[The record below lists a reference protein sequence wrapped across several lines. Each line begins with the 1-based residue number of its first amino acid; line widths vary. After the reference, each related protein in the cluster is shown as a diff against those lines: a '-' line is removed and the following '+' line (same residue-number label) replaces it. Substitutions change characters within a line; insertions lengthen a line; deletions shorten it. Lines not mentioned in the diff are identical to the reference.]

1 MKKKSPRSAPQIDLF
16 SEITI
21 DGFCGG
27 GGFSTGFEFA
37 TGEPVTIGV
46 NHDAGAIAQH
56 KKNHPYTKHYNE
68 NIFDVDPRKACAGR
82 PVGWAHFSPDCTH
95 FSRAKG
101 GKPVKKHIRGLAW
114 VIVKWAGTVH
124 PRIVSM
130 ENVKEFMSWG
140 PLIAARDKNTGRVL
154 KRVEVFDE
162 EAGEIVEISEIAA
175 PGEVVPISQQYLIPD
190 KKRAGETF
198 RAFCRAMKEL
208 GYEYEFKT
216 LKACDFGAPT
226 SRERLFGLFRN
237 DGKPIVWP
245 EPTHG
250 DPNSAEVKSG
260 KLKPWRV
267 AAEIID
273 WSQECPSIF
282 ERKKPLAENTLKRI
296 ARGIEKFVIENPEP
310 FIVQVN
316 HSGSNFRGQSIEK
329 PMPTVT
335 AKHGYGIVAP
345 TLIQYHSEKS
355 KNEVRGQI
363 LSQPIQTIDTTPR
376 YGLAAATLIQT
387 GYGERKGQAPRVPG
401 LNKPLGTV
409 VSTGKQAAVTAFLSK
424 YYGGGYKGSGSA
436 ADKPLPTITAIDH
449 NAVISANIV
458 QLNNNCVGQPVTE
471 PLRTIT
477 SGAGH
482 FAEVQALL
490 IKFYG
495 QGTGQAVDKPLDT
508 VTAKD
513 RFGLVTIYGVDYMI
527 VDIGLRMLSPRE
539 LYAAQ
544 GFPPD
549 YEIETDCNGRHI
561 SKTEQTQKCG
571 NSVPP
576 PFATALA
583 RANWPEKCQK
593 NIYTMSELND
603 TIAV

>member
-1 MKKKSPRSAPQIDLF
+1 MNYLDFLQSKIDIAPESGF
-16 SEITI
+16 TITP
-21 DGFCGG
+21 DD
-27 GGFSTGFEFA
+27 
-37 TGEPVTIGV
+37 V
-46 NHDAGAIAQH
+46 NPILKPHQRDA
-56 KKNHPYTKHYNE
+56 
-68 NIFDVDPRKACAGR
+68 VM
-82 PVGWAHFSPDCTH
+82 WAV
-95 FSRAKG
+95 KG
-101 GKPVKKHIRGLAW
+101 GRRALFEAFGLG
-114 VIVKWAGTVH
+114 KTMQELEYS
-124 PRIVSM
+124 RIIS
-130 ENVKEFMSWG
+130 ERTG
-140 PLIAARDKNTGRVL
+140 GQPLITMPLGVKQEFYRDALDKLKIPAPEYVRSMDEIQRSKNQILITNYERVRDGDIDPTYFTAAAGLDEASVLRSFGSKTYQVFLDKFKGIPFKLVAT
-154 KRVEVFDE
+154 
-162 EAGEIVEISEIAA
+162 ATPA
-175 PGEVVPISQQYLIPD
+175 PNKY
-190 KKRAGETF
+190 
-198 RAFCRAMKEL
+198 KEL
-208 GYEYEFKT
+208 
-216 LKACDFGAPT
+216 
-226 SRERLFGLFRN
+226 
-237 DGKPIVWP
+237 
-245 EPTHG
+245 
-250 DPNSAEVKSG
+250 
-260 KLKPWRV
+260 
-267 AAEIID
+267 
-273 WSQECPSIF
+273 
-282 ERKKPLAENTLKRI
+282 
-296 ARGIEKFVIENPEP
+296 
-310 FIVQVN
+310 
-316 HSGSNFRGQSIEK
+316 
-329 PMPTVT
+329 
-335 AKHGYGIVAP
+335 
-345 TLIQYHSEKS
+345 
-355 KNEVRGQI
+355 
-363 LSQPIQTIDTTPR
+363 IQTVDTSNR

-436 ADKPLPTITAIDH
+436 ADKPLPTVTAIDH